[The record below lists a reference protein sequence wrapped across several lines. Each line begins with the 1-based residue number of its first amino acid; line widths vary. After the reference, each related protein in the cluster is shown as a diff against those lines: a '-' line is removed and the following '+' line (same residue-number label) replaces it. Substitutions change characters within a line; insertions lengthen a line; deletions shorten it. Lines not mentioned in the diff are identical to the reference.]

1 MFRITCNL
9 QYSSP
14 WQWSKILWTNCSNW
28 ISADQIS
35 LTQNP
40 KLQALITIQ
49 STFLQSYLQQHIVS
63 MTTHINWW
71 RKRKAG
77 PDKAS
82 ISTLTTPTI
91 WLRHLW
97 RSLWYSAWMA
107 QFNIILVAQNV
118 HDIMTKQQN
127 YAQWYNSFFGKN
139 IVENKNLN
147 LPYLFS
153 IPSSSFKTI
162 FI

>member
-107 QFNIILVAQNV
+107 QFNIKMFMTSWLNNRIMPNDIIVSLEKILWK
-118 HDIMTKQQN
+118 IRT
-127 YAQWYNSFFGKN
+127 
-139 IVENKNLN
+139 
-147 LPYLFS
+147 
-153 IPSSSFKTI
+153 
-162 FI
+162 